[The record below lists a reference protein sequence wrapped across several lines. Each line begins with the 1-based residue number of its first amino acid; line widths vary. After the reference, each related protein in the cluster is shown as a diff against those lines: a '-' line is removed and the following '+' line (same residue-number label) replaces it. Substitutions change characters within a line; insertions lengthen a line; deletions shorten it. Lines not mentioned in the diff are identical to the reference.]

1 MTKMAAM
8 PIYGKNPSKIIFSE
22 TNRLISRKLGVR
34 HRWLKYSNVY
44 INHDPVMTLTKFMAR
59 STWVACASELGKLLK
74 CHLKEKANR
83 KLANG
88 QNIED
93 SEKRKW
99 PKGLSAPALELNTII
114 FKHVYWY
121 MQLISG
127 ERLQDHWSSGSGD
140 AKMDSPGHSAQYCT
154 YTMMEYNSKDILACE
169 ILDKRMTNLKSAVME
184 KEGLRRCLKKLIGAG
199 IKIRE
204 LCTDGSTSIAAM
216 ISKFLNIKFPKST
229 LQHLHTSYFSYIYK
243 LNKPK
248 YFQKYGKK
256 EVYLNVFQGNI

>member
-1 MTKMAAM
+1 M
-8 PIYGKNPSKIIFSE
+8 
-22 TNRLISRKLGVR
+22 R

-127 ERLQDHWSSGSGD
+127 ERLQDHWSSGI
-140 AKMDSPGHSAQYCT
+140 SAYACCWFPYVAAHTLTLQILLICSRWLAPLLLLLDLYEKVSVISQRKAEAEKSLVRFCCRLIVRFKCLYSLLT
-154 YTMMEYNSKDILACE
+154 KLYHGVQIDYTD
-169 ILDKRMTNLKSAVME
+169 
-184 KEGLRRCLKKLIGAG
+184 
-199 IKIRE
+199 
-204 LCTDGSTSIAAM
+204 M
-216 ISKFLNIKFPKST
+216 ISKVL
-229 LQHLHTSYFSYIYK
+229 
-243 LNKPK
+243 
-248 YFQKYGKK
+248 
-256 EVYLNVFQGNI
+256 

>member
-22 TNRLISRKLGVR
+22 TNRLISRDLGVR
-34 HRWLKYSNVY
+34 HRWLLKYSNVY
-44 INHDPVMTLTKFMAR
+44 INHDPVMTLTKFMAW

-121 MQLISG
+121 MQLILG
-127 ERLQDHWSSGSGD
+127 ERLQDHWSSGS
-140 AKMDSPGHSAQYCT
+140 
-154 YTMMEYNSKDILACE
+154 
-169 ILDKRMTNLKSAVME
+169 LDPMPF
-184 KEGLRRCLKKLIGAG
+184 KLILKWFFSEIMWP
-199 IKIRE
+199 IK
-204 LCTDGSTSIAAM
+204 M
-216 ISKFLNIKFPKST
+216 IFYVEPFRVVALIFCSLYLGQMTHPNMVKT
-229 LQHLHTSYFSYIYK
+229 LQKSSSPEPMGRFTRNLVCSIGDSS
-243 LNKPK
+243 PS
-248 YFQKYGKK
+248 
-256 EVYLNVFQGNI
+256 